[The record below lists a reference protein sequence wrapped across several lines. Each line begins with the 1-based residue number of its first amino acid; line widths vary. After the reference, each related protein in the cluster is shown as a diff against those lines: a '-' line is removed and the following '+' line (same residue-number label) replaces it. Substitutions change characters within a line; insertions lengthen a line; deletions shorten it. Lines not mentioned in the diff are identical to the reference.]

1 MVFVE
6 ESLCVIIRNGLSVGI
21 TCGVA
26 RSKSIYET
34 KLFLTFYKK
43 PVPQRKRRTPALLN
57 NSHVFCSSISKVVL
71 KAVENTI
78 LLLEIHR
85 TSKKLPLV
93 ETF

>member
-1 MVFVE
+1 MCYNLQQFV
-6 ESLCVIIRNGLSVGI
+6 SWNNLWCRKVKFAILHWYL
-21 TCGVA
+21 
-26 RSKSIYET
+26 SIYET

-43 PVPQRKRRTPALLN
+43 PAPQRKRRTPALLN